1 MIQSCEEPF
10 YIRKMPIGWRA
21 TSFLPISKSVKQKA
35 ASHLKKVFFLRWLVL
50 YEKAL
55 ASTHITDVSQVCLI
69 RNNS

>member
-1 MIQSCEEPF
+1 MESDL
-10 YIRKMPIGWRA
+10 
-21 TSFLPISKSVKQKA
+21 FLAISKSVKQKA